1 MLKKHFPKSLIQIIT
16 FSAGEWKMFDSPRG
30 EEERDPGGRNNVK
43 PGIFTDSRGP
53 QCMTFIQNLW
63 RYKKACWWNLYIQLL
78 RPFLWLNF
86 NLSLEPTYRI
96 IGWSVNWQSD
106 STYFEQS
113 RSNWIDF
120 QQQRWSSSYNILFTL
135 LNSRMV

>member
-1 MLKKHFPKSLIQIIT
+1 
-16 FSAGEWKMFDSPRG
+16 MFDSPRG

-63 RYKKACWWNLYIQLL
+63 RYKKACLWNLYIQLL

-86 NLSLEPTYRI
+86 NLSLELTYRI
-96 IGWSVNWQSD
+96 IG
-106 STYFEQS
+106 
-113 RSNWIDF
+113 
-120 QQQRWSSSYNILFTL
+120 
-135 LNSRMV
+135 

>member
-1 MLKKHFPKSLIQIIT
+1 
-16 FSAGEWKMFDSPRG
+16 MFDSPRG
-30 EEERDPGGRNNVK
+30 EEERDPGGRNNVM

-63 RYKKACWWNLYIQLL
+63 RYKKACLWNLYIQLL

-96 IGWSVNWQSD
+96 IG
-106 STYFEQS
+106 
-113 RSNWIDF
+113 
-120 QQQRWSSSYNILFTL
+120 
-135 LNSRMV
+135 